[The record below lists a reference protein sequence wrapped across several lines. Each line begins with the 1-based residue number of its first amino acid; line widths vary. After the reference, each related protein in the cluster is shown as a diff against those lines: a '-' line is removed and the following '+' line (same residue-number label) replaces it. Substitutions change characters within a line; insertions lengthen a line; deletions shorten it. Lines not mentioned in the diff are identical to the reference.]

1 MERAKAK
8 RTNIILSR
16 EHVGHR
22 KYPLPTTQ
30 QVTVPMEIIRWSILK
45 SD

>member
-8 RTNIILSR
+8 RANIVLSR
-16 EHVGHR
+16 EHIGHG

-30 QVTVPMEIIRWSILK
+30 QAAVPTEIIRWSILK